1 MQNNL
6 FFSRT
11 PLLQTLALTDT
22 KSPHE
27 GIHNNGSRLY
37 TLQSAFLKWG
47 GGGWYLGSWEGG
59 GSCAPREISLVSFE
73 IILDTQVPSI
83 WFKLP
88 LNMS

>member
-37 TLQSAFLKWG
+37 TLQSACFLSGVGAVDIWVV
-47 GGGWYLGSWEGG
+47 GSEGG
-59 GSCAPREISLVSFE
+59 AALLGKSALWA
-73 IILDTQVPSI
+73 L
-83 WFKLP
+83 KLY
-88 LNMS
+88 

>member
-27 GIHNNGSRLY
+27 GIHNNGRRLY
-37 TLQSAFLKWG
+37 W
-47 GGGWYLGSWEGG
+47 GGWYLGNWEGG